1 MRFSRNPLKDLWSAA
16 ADGRQIRG
24 YAIVS
29 YRAVQFNATG
39 LAFALFQAPCDPVVF
54 PPGIAASQVDVE
66 GLQVCKGLISSLAQ
80 ASARSPLG
88 ASDAGI
94 VAQPLFITNSR

>member
-1 MRFSRNPLKDLWSAA
+1 MPLL
-16 ADGRQIRG
+16 R
-24 YAIVS
+24 

-39 LAFALFQAPCDPVVF
+39 LACALFQAPCDPVVF

-88 ASDAGI
+88 ASDAAM